1 MKAYGG
7 NMEKVFPWLVVGIT
21 VFADFILI
29 AFWRWKNTPFYSR
42 QPEENLLRIFGQ
54 VSPVLTLLKKASQ
67 PVIYYGKHPV
77 RLFKPLYQKTII
89 LLKGLSAALITL
101 DTRTNSGT
109 SFQRN
114 KLGETKNNIQAE
126 TGLALEILVILIF
139 TLFIGKNYLDMDPLK
154 VPHGGDFPHEVYNH
168 IIWTWWGDC
177 GSCIFWNGTMDGGD
191 PAFANLQGSALHPV
205 TILTTLLA
213 GVINGSKLII
223 LVALFM
229 GGIAQWWLAKEF
241 GLGRIA
247 SLWCA
252 FAAILGPQY
261 NLRMENGLVNI
272 ALSTSSAVL
281 TLPLIIRLLKKGP
294 SPQRVA
300 FLGIFLSLFILSGQG
315 YIQVGY
321 IVGFCPILLLS
332 LIKSISPFRFKSI
345 AKSFAQAAVIAALIS
360 SVFLIPLFHF
370 FPYVDKDGNS
380 GMDYGNTI
388 SEMVHGLVEAQDK
401 DIQLRFFY
409 LGWGVVILG
418 ITGLILSKPEDRT
431 LLFLMACTSIW
442 ILIFASENFMKFIF
456 NYIPIV
462 EKLRTYVL
470 ITGLAVPFFLLLS
483 GYGINRLIQFA
494 MEIQKT
500 RSTEWMP
507 LTAVITIGI
516 LGLALFS
523 LIKLNQINNHW
534 FYVQEIAD
542 SYDLQIAKNELQ
554 TNPQQWVETYDN
566 SFSVQLYL
574 QNLGY
579 KLTNVYRPFHLK
591 DRSSP
596 EPYSRISFDPIDPQ
610 TTEGEIKVIDQY
622 RAVITN
628 PENQYAYVTAQNGRL
643 QPCKAS
649 GKGGKISVTCD
660 YSKDGT
666 LIVME
671 NFVPGWK
678 VSIDGTSA
686 ALLEDEYLSVPAQ
699 AGLHTY
705 EFVYDPWDV
714 KVGIFLSII
723 GLVMT
728 ARLIFKPEP
737 IRQLG

>member
-1 MKAYGG
+1 
-7 NMEKVFPWLVVGIT
+7 MEQDLIWLIVGFALLADLLLIMLWRRNIAKKNVKNGDSNT
-21 VFADFILI
+21 VKILG
-29 AFWRWKNTPFYSR
+29 TT
-42 QPEENLLRIFGQ
+42 
-54 VSPVLTLLKKASQ
+54 SPVLTWVRKALQRLKMYGESPKLLVSNSLAGVKKIINNILAFSKTLDSK
-67 PVIYYGKHPV
+67 IDA
-77 RLFKPLYQKTII
+77 LFSLLREKWETNQTAWKPKLATILEI
-89 LLKGLSAALITL
+89 ALIA
-101 DTRTNSGT
+101 
-109 SFQRN
+109 F
-114 KLGETKNNIQAE
+114 
-126 TGLALEILVILIF
+126 F
-139 TLFIGKNYLDMDPLK
+139 TIYIGKNYLNMNAIM

-205 TILTTLLA
+205 TILTTLVA
-213 GVINGSKLII
+213 GVINGSKLIM

-345 AKSFAQAAVIAALIS
+345 AKSFAQAAVIAILIS
-360 SVFLIPLFHF
+360 SVFLVPLFHF
-370 FPYVDKDGNS
+370 FPYVEKDGNS
-380 GMDYGNTI
+380 GMDFGNTI
-388 SEMVHGLVEAQDK
+388 SEMVHGLVEVQDE

-470 ITGLAVPFFLLLS
+470 ITGLAVPFFLILS
-483 GYGINRLIQFA
+483 GYGINRLIQFV

-500 RSTEWMP
+500 LSAEWMP

-542 SYDLQIAKNELQ
+542 SYDLQIAKSELQ
-554 TNPQQWVETYDN
+554 TNPQQWVETYYN

-579 KLTNVYRPFHLK
+579 KLTNAYRPFHLK
-591 DRSSP
+591 DRSNP
-596 EPYSRISFDPIDPQ
+596 QPYTRISFDPIDPQ
-610 TTEGEIKVIDQY
+610 TTKGEIKVIDQY
-622 RAVITN
+622 HTVITN

-643 QPCKAS
+643 QPCKSS

-678 VSIDGTSA
+678 VYIDGKSA
-686 ALLEDEYLSVPAQ
+686 ALLEGAYLSVPAQ

-723 GLVMT
+723 GLIIT
-728 ARLIFKPEP
+728 ARLIFKQEP
-737 IRQLG
+737 ASQLG